1 MVVLVDCK
9 VSMSWTYDI
18 NDKPA
23 HSLDFQYN
31 DIILIKGGNSLS
43 VVFRPHLGDC
53 VQGGVWLLQNRVT
66 TMAKSLE
73 SML

>member
-23 HSLDFQYN
+23 HSLNFQYN
-31 DIILIKGGNSLS
+31 DIILIKGGCLS

-53 VQGGVWLLQNRVT
+53 VQGGVWLPQNRVT

>member
-1 MVVLVDCK
+1 
-9 VSMSWTYDI
+9 MSWTYDI

-23 HSLDFQYN
+23 HSLEFQYNYN

-43 VVFRPHLGDC
+43 VVFRSHLGDC
-53 VQGGVWLLQNRVT
+53 VQGEVWFSQNRVT
-66 TMAKSLE
+66 TIAKSLE